1 MDQIYATSYLTV
13 SLSTSSDANNGF
25 LQQRN
30 QLGLQSC
37 LHTEL
42 FIPNGAEGHEISTLG
57 GERTGP
63 VLAPARRG
71 ICCGIPGQISTAHSV
86 LDDRGWILQER
97 VMARRL
103 LHWSIYEISWEC
115 SSLYASERQ
124 PHGQLHKF
132 DRPWWAANRDS
143 PGTGNV
149 EAYDSRSLRRVGE
162 VLRAPDDP
170 DSPPFE
176 DEKSKGGL
184 WHSLVKEFT
193 RRELTFSS
201 DRLPA
206 MSGLSQAYA
215 KAARIP
221 YSDYYLG
228 MWKGLFIQDLCW
240 YRSGTPTV
248 EAGWGLRD
256 EKVPSFSWA
265 SLHAPVDFRG
275 TLPLKKTLETLPRGK
290 TLETTQVLSFGDDT
304 STSLSV
310 TLCGD
315 MFSSDYLADSTSS
328 PFRGG
333 KLIWDV
339 CHPHNVAGCPRGIF
353 CLSLG
358 TYRADSSRKNIIT
371 CSFGLLLETAHNDES
386 DRYPAYRRVGY
397 FSFPSRIMK
406 SVALEQRTVIII

>member
-42 FIPNGAEGHEISTLG
+42 FIPNGAAGHEISTLG
-57 GERTGP
+57 GGRTGP
-63 VLAPARRG
+63 VLAPARRS

-103 LHWSIYEISWEC
+103 LHWSMYEISWEC
-115 SSLYASERQ
+115 NSLYASERQ
-124 PHGQLHKF
+124 PHGQVHRF
-132 DRPWWAANRDS
+132 YRPWWAANRDS
-143 PGTGNV
+143 PGTGNI
-149 EAYDSRSLRRVGE
+149 EAYNSRSLRRVGV

-176 DEKSKGGL
+176 DEKRKGGL

-193 RRELTFSS
+193 RRRLTFSS

-206 MSGLSQAYA
+206 MSGLSRAYA

-221 YSDYYLG
+221 YSDYYFG

-248 EAGWGLRD
+248 EASRGQRD
-256 EKVPSFSWA
+256 ERIPSFSWA

-275 TLPLKKTLETLPRGK
+275 TIPLDKK
-290 TLETTQVLSFGDDT
+290 LETTQILSFRDDT
-304 STSLSV
+304 STSPSV
-310 TLCGD
+310 TLFGD
-315 MFSSDYLADSTSS
+315 VFSSDCLADSTSF
-328 PFRGG
+328 PFPDDI
-333 KLIWDV
+333 LIWDV
-339 CHPHNVAGCPRGIF
+339 CRAHNVTRVARGIF

-358 TYRADSSRKNIIT
+358 TYRADSSRKNLIT
-371 CSFGLLLETAHNDES
+371 CSFGILLETAHNDES
-386 DRYPAYRRVGY
+386 DRYPVYRRVGY
-397 FSFPSRIMK
+397 FRFASSIMK
-406 SVALEQRTVIII
+406 IVALDRKTVIII